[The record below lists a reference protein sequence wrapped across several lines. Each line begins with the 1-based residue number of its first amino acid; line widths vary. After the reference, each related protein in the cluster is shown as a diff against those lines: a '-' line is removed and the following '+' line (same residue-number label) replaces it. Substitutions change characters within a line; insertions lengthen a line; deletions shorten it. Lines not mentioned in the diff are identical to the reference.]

1 MKCSLIIYCNLALWT
16 SVNSGYSSGS
26 FETRWLP
33 KTKTK
38 NKSWFIH
45 RAPPP
50 AWLKTKPQM
59 THWFPQTNQIARSGT
74 LQCDSEETSSL
85 SSYIVVHLTTPFF
98 NIDSVTITCVKWA
111 LRPASGASALAGLDT
126 CLRSA
131 VPATLDRMW
140 LINRPV
146 LITGTPLTGVAVT
159 WIPCWGDSKLQ
170 GKCNGFCY
178 IATHWDSEL
187 HHGPD
192 VITCPQ
198 DAGSVFYDDYSE
210 NQVSAQI
217 VMVFASIAP
226 VLSIMSIQRGNKGMQ
241 QVVHFRYQPVLSTSV
256 KSLTY
261 KHTWKC
267 SLGYCLYEVTTSHLI
282 QWLIRPGVRWDPA
295 VRLRRSGTWG
305 KPQTTEPVLTLMLNH
320 NSIQKGNILWWNI
333 LTSVKSRPVNSE

>member
-1 MKCSLIIYCNLALWT
+1 MKCSLIIYYSVALWERL
-16 SVNSGYSSGS
+16 NSGYSSSS
-26 FETRWLP
+26 FETRWP
-33 KTKTK
+33 PKTK
-38 NKSWFIH
+38 NKSWCFIH
-45 RAPPP
+45 GAPPP
-50 AWLKTKPQM
+50 ALLKTKPQM

-74 LQCDSEETSSL
+74 LWGNLITQQLYCCAPSDLLFSNL
-85 SSYIVVHLTTPFF
+85 A
-98 NIDSVTITCVKWA
+98 SVTITCVKWVP
-111 LRPASGASALAGLDT
+111 RPASGAWALTGPDT

-159 WIPCWGDSKLQ
+159 WIPRWGDSKLQ

-187 HHGPD
+187 HQRPD

-241 QVVHFRYQPVLSTSV
+241 QVAHFTCRPVSSTSD
-256 KSLTY
+256 KCLSHTNMKLLSLLL
-261 KHTWKC
+261 
-267 SLGYCLYEVTTSHLI
+267 SV
-282 QWLIRPGVRWDPA
+282 
-295 VRLRRSGTWG
+295 WG
-305 KPQTTEPVLTLMLNH
+305 D
-320 NSIQKGNILWWNI
+320 NSFLKEIQKQ
-333 LTSVKSRPVNSE
+333 SD